1 MSKKDFKSECL
12 RLESLGYMLL
22 DYEPES
28 KFARYTLNGYV
39 KTVGAKHGK

>member
-1 MSKKDFKSECL
+1 MSKKDFKTECL

-28 KFARYTLNGYV
+28 KFARYTLNGLV
-39 KTVGAKHGK
+39 KIVGVKK